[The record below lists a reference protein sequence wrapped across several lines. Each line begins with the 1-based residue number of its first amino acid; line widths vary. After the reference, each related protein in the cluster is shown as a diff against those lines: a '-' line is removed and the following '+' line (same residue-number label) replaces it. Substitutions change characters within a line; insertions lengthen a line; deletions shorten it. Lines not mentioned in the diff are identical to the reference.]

1 MVRMSPAADF
11 DAKLRRVQ
19 LFESLSDDD
28 LADVAKMGKEMRFAA
43 GDDVTTEG
51 KTGVGFHLILDGRA
65 RVIVAGAEKA
75 TLGPG
80 QYFGEMSLLDSEPR
94 SATVTAL
101 TDLRTFSM
109 ASWDFMGL
117 IGTEFNIAR
126 KIFAALSKRIRALE
140 GPESV

>member
-1 MVRMSPAADF
+1 
-11 DAKLRRVQ
+11 
-19 LFESLSDDD
+19 
-28 LADVAKMGKEMRFAA
+28 VAKMGKEMRFAA

-65 RVIVAGAEKA
+65 RVSVAGAEKA

-94 SATVTAL
+94 SATVTAI
-101 TDLRTFSM
+101 TELRTFSM

-140 GPESV
+140 GSESV